1 MKALS
6 LTAQLLG
13 LFLTAAVVTLL
24 NGRASPGERLV
35 RPGGGLAEAEKTS
48 LEVYRLASPS
58 VVHVTTRS
66 EAPAPGSIN
75 DPKALRGRGPGFV
88 WDEKGHIVT
97 SHRTVAG
104 ADRARVIL
112 ADRSA
117 YPARL
122 VASYPEADVAV
133 FKIAAPRGKLRP
145 IPIGSSRDLKLGQV
159 VFTLGDPFGVD
170 RTFGRGVVS
179 ALGRQVNVEGGRP
192 IRGLIQ
198 TTATAPPGGAGGP
211 LLDSAGRLI
220 GMSLA
225 FPRPAGTLAGV
236 GLAVPVDELNRVVP
250 RLIRSGKVAGPGSKP
265 GR

>member
-1 MKALS
+1 MKAPT
-6 LTAQLLG
+6 LTARLLA
-13 LFLTAAVVTLL
+13 LFLTAAALTLL
-24 NGRASPGERLV
+24 IGPGSPGERLV
-35 RPGGGLAEAEKTS
+35 RPGGGVPEAEKTS

-88 WDEKGHIVT
+88 WDEKGHVVT

-117 YPARL
+117 YPAKL
-122 VASYPEADVAV
+122 VGAYPEGDVAV

-145 IPIGSSRDLKLGQV
+145 IPLGTSRDLKLGQF
-159 VFTLGDPFGVD
+159 VFALGDPFGVD

-179 ALGRQVNVEGGRP
+179 ALGRQVNVEERRA

-211 LLDSAGRLI
+211 LLDSAGRLV

-225 FPRPAGTLAGV
+225 FPRPSGTLAGV
-236 GLAVPVDELNRVVP
+236 GLAVPVDEINRVVP
-250 RLIRSGKVAGPGSKP
+250 QLIRSGKVSRPAAP
-265 GR
+265 